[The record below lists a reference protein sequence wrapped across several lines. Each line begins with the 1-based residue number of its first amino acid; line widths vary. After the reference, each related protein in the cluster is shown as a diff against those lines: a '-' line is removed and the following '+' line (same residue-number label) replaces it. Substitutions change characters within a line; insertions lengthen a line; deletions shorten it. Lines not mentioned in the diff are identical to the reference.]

1 MIIKK
6 IKLENIRSYL
16 NQEIEFPLGTV
27 LLAGNVGSGKS
38 TILLALDFALFGLQ
52 KNLEGASLLR
62 NGETHGKVEVVLDID
77 GKEVK
82 IKRAL
87 RKEGQRILQDAGNIV
102 IENELKNLTAT
113 QLKHE
118 IVSLLNYPRD
128 IVKKHKPFFYRYTV
142 YTPQEDMKHILLADK
157 ETRLDV
163 LRKVFG
169 VDKYKRLK
177 ENSAIII
184 SWLKGL
190 RKEYEGF
197 SSDLEVKKQELA
209 GKQKTLN
216 NLKAE
221 INKLLPEIENIK
233 NSILA
238 EKKRERELKNKIEN
252 VSKLKQDL
260 TKKEAELKFLVQRK
274 ESLVKEID
282 NLEKEIS
289 SFEFKDI
296 NLEKIKSEIDK
307 KEKELMNLEK
317 EIDEAKKVVAEYQA
331 KKENSQE
338 LLDKISKLDICP
350 TCKQEVTEE
359 HKQKIRDVENKKI
372 ENFENMIK
380 EFSKKLEEKLSAKE
394 SIKAD
399 IELLRHE
406 EKEASIYKTKLELL
420 EEKKKRNSLLK
431 QELSSL
437 APKIEDL
444 EKEKSKIEDEILSFG
459 DLEKQYQV
467 LMLKIEE
474 LLAKEKELL
483 TQKASLE
490 GEIKNISATIL
501 ELENEIKS
509 KELAMKKVGKI
520 KELISF
526 IEKDFSALLDQV
538 EREIML
544 KIHYDFDSTFQKWF
558 YMLMDN
564 ELIKVRLDEEFTPII
579 EQNGYNID
587 YNYLSGGERTAV
599 ALAYRLAL
607 NHVINTLMA
616 NIKTRDLIILDEPT
630 DGFSAEQIERMRYL
644 LQELKAKQII
654 IVSHDPKIESFVD
667 SIIKLRKEGHVTV
680 VEQS

>member
-87 RKEGQRILQDAGNIV
+87 RKEGQRILQDAGNII

>member
-87 RKEGQRILQDAGNIV
+87 RKEGQRILQDAGNII

-459 DLEKQYQV
+459 DLEKQYQA
-467 LMLKIEE
+467 LMLKLEE